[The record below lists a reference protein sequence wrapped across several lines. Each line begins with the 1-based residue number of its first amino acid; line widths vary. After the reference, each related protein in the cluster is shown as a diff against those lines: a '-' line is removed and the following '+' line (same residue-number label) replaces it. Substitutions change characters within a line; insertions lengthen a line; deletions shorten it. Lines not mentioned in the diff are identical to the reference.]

1 MPLENSN
8 TIKGL
13 DETWPSPDD
22 PVDRGDD
29 HIRLIKHVLKTMFPN
44 MELALTAKIDF
55 LNGLEA
61 KIKTMEDAIKNANP
75 IGSIVIRNDN
85 IDPSTVYAGTTWVR
99 LSADEAAFFLGDGTN
114 GGSVTGSNSV
124 LVPVQKHSHTFAGSG
139 NANHSHYLFQAAW
152 NNYGNPVQAAPESRV
167 AGGGIKRQETD
178 RDDYRMMQSV
188 GGADCGISSQAN
200 LSVSISGSTADS
212 GTESATMDV
221 RGKRAY
227 FNAWKRTA

>member
-29 HIRLIKHVLKTMFPN
+29 HIRLIKHVLKTMFPG
-44 MELALTAKIDF
+44 MEVALTAKIDF
-55 LNGLEA
+55 LNGLEN
-61 KIKTMEDAIKNANP
+61 KISTMEAAIKNANP
-75 IGSIVIRNDN
+75 VGSIVIRNDN
-85 IDPSTVYAGTTWVR
+85 IDPSTVYPGTKWTR
-99 LSADEAAFFLGDGTN
+99 LSADEAAFFLGNGGN
-114 GGSVTGSNSV
+114 GGSVTGDNNV
-124 LVPVQKHSHTFAGSG
+124 AVPVASHSHSFSGSG
-139 NANHSHYLFQAAW
+139 NANHSHYMFQSNW
-152 NNYGNPVQAAPESRV
+152 NNYGNPVQNAPDSRV

-188 GGADCGISSQAN
+188 GGAECGVTAQAS
-200 LSVSISGSTADS
+200 LSVAISGTTAAA
-212 GTESATMDV
+212 GTENATIDV

-227 FNAWKRTA
+227 FNAWKRTE